1 MWYAVRARSGRFLVL
16 ADDKEAVIQSAYA
29 PRWSR
34 GLGRWAFIPENT
46 GSNPVRGTVQEDAGW
61 NPVPSERAGPL

>member
-29 PRWSR
+29 PRWSNR
-34 GLGRWAFIPENT
+34 LGHWSFNPEIT

-61 NPVPSERAGPL
+61 NPALSERAGPL